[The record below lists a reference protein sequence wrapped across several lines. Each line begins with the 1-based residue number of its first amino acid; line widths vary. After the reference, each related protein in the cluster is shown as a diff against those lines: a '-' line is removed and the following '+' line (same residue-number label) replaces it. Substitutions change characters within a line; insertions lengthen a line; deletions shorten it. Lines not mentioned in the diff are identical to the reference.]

1 MGDDVII
8 ISIFMALE
16 GVHAY
21 SAFLPSVF
29 TIKTFV
35 QDDNGVKMIRE
46 GEIMAS
52 VYLVGLALATAYITK
67 SKWPALMGLLAGAAM
82 IVVYEYAVA
91 RCPAKAG
98 TGDCGCSDDY

>member
-1 MGDDVII
+1 
-8 ISIFMALE
+8 MALE

-35 QDDNGVKMIRE
+35 QDHDGVKMIRE

-52 VYLVGLALATAYITK
+52 VFLIALAITTSYLSK
-67 SKWPALMGLLAGAAM
+67 SKWPAILAM
-82 IVVYEYAVA
+82 ITGAGMIAVYEWALA
-91 RCPAKAG
+91 RSPAN
-98 TGDCGCSDDY
+98 CGCEE

>member
-1 MGDDVII
+1 MDDKIV

-46 GEIMAS
+46 GELMAS
-52 VYLVGLALATAYITK
+52 TYLLVLAIAVSYITK
-67 SKWPALMGLLAGAAM
+67 SKWPALLALTTGIAM
-82 IVVYEYAVA
+82 VGVYEFALM
-91 RCPAKAG
+91 RSPAKCE
-98 TGDCGCSDDY
+98 CGEEYE

>member
-1 MGDDVII
+1 MDNTIV

-52 VYLVGLALATAYITK
+52 AYLVALAIAVSFITK
-67 SKWPALMGLLAGAAM
+67 SKWPALMAILTGAAM
-82 IVVYEYAVA
+82 IGVYEYALA
-91 RCPAKAG
+91 RSPAK
-98 TGDCGCSDDY
+98 CGCDEEEY